1 MGKRNSEQRN
11 NMDLKVAVL
20 SCLSFVLTV
29 QQAAGSG
36 YNSKQP
42 HALLV
47 ALANG
52 GHGSGRNVGY
62 GPNHVHSTHSSYG
75 NSHGHSH
82 GGYGNSHGHSHGGSY
97 GNSHGSHGH
106 RSHGFGHRSH
116 GIGHSSHGIGHSSHG
131 IGHLSHGIG
140 HSSHGI
146 GHSSHG
152 IGHSS

>member
-1 MGKRNSEQRN
+1 MGFLKRNSEQRN

-62 GPNHVHSTHSSYG
+62 GNSHGHSHGSHGGSYGTSHVHSTHSSYG

-82 GGYGNSHGHSHGGSY
+82 GGYGNS
-97 GNSHGSHGH
+97 
-106 RSHGFGHRSH
+106 
-116 GIGHSSHGIGHSSHG
+116 
-131 IGHLSHGIG
+131 
-140 HSSHGI
+140 
-146 GHSSHG
+146 
-152 IGHSS
+152 

>member
-1 MGKRNSEQRN
+1 MGAYLKRNSEQRN

-62 GPNHVHSTHSSYG
+62 GHSHGHSHGGSYGNSHGSHVHSTHSSYG

-82 GGYGNSHGHSHGGSY
+82 GVYGNSHGHSHGGSY
-97 GNSHGSHGH
+97 
-106 RSHGFGHRSH
+106 
-116 GIGHSSHGIGHSSHG
+116 
-131 IGHLSHGIG
+131 
-140 HSSHGI
+140 
-146 GHSSHG
+146 
-152 IGHSS
+152 